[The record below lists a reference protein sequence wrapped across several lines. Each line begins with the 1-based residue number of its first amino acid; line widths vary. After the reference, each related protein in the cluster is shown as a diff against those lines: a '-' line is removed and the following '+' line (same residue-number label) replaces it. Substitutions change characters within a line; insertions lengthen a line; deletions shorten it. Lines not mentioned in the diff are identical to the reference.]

1 MSLRTNQRLAIQ
13 KTIENDFKSGVYFH
27 ATGTGKS
34 WIALE
39 IILEFNKRN
48 PQKNVFWLCEQKSI
62 LIEQFNKE
70 TIKIKG
76 YSEIYKKF
84 LVINYSVN
92 KPKKWFQ
99 QINSASYWKKPIL
112 LIINRSFLVSQ
123 KKYEKI
129 KIGFDLLIHDECHS
143 ISNKTTKT
151 FYNYIMNKNKDISCL
166 GFSATPNIN
175 ITPYDKVISE
185 YTIYDAFCDNVI
197 VKPKINWI
205 KYGEKLTD
213 VEILQ
218 ICKYQINKLHYKKII
233 VWCGMISLC
242 TKMKELWEKY
252 FKGFTLSIDTS
263 ESNSNFDDFIESEK
277 NAILFCACKHR
288 EGSDIKN
295 LDGCVFLDKVE
306 NRNPK
311 TFVQCI
317 GRVLRK
323 DKNGLKKFGLIID
336 LKASSCLKICDRMN
350 MYLNCK
356 NNFPWCYSYRNMTIG
371 KKYAI
376 LNELN
381 LLKNVKTFE
390 KKNIIYNI
398 DDITN
403 RFVKDIPNETI
414 YLERLERE
422 MKTINEK
429 NLIPYLIRATE
440 ILKLTNYIPH
450 VTRGSCGSSLVCYLL
465 GISNVDPIKFN
476 IKFERFL
483 NDYRDNLPDIDLD
496 FPHYLRDEV
505 FLKLELQWPNQV
517 ARISNHVYWHEKSA
531 LREAIRKIGIH
542 KQIPKSEIYHFI
554 KSLSDKNKKLVKKYQ
569 KELENTFRHYSLHC
583 GGIVFFHKGV
593 PDELLLKN
601 GSENKTLSQIIYD
614 KNDISKH
621 KNFKIDILSSR
632 GISQLIDICGR
643 NIDFSDCP
651 YDEKTYD
658 LLQKGD
664 NIGITLAES
673 PLMRKALLKVKPK
686 SITDI
691 AICLAIIRPAAKD
704 ARVEDNDIDFN
715 SYFIFDDDAI
725 SILAKNLNI
734 PNDLA
739 DKFRRCISKNKW
751 TDSLKKQYDDLI
763 ENISTNQRIDILS
776 KLANLRKY
784 SFCKSHSYSYAQ
796 LVYKIAYQKAHQPN
810 KFWISTI
817 KNIKSSYRKWVH
829 LYQAKLAGVNVSK
842 IINSDNDV
850 SIYANNRR
858 KKFNGLTQEQQLRNY
873 GYWDMK
879 SNALFP
885 NTYFYEK
892 EDGIFYFGGLIA
904 SLRILSH
911 GKKGKIVSSICVG
924 KNKYIEV
931 ITIGKYYNQKNIGL
945 KGRAYITDKELNTYE
960 AFIAKYY

>member
-1 MSLRTNQRLAIQ
+1 MSLRPNQKLAIE
-13 KTIENDFKSGVYFH
+13 KTIKNNFESGVYFH

-34 WIALE
+34 WISLE
-39 IILEFNKRN
+39 IILKYNEKN
-48 PQKNVFWLCEQKSI
+48 PQKNIFWLCEQKSI

-70 TIKIKG
+70 TIKSKG

-84 LVINYSVN
+84 LIINYSVN

-99 QINSASYWKKPIL
+99 QINSASFWKKPIL
-112 LIINRSFLVSQ
+112 LIINRSFLVSK
-123 KKYEKI
+123 KKYQKI
-129 KIGFDLLIHDECHS
+129 KIDFGLLIHDECHS
-143 ISNKTTKT
+143 ISNETTQT
-151 FYNYIMNKNKDISCL
+151 FYKYILKHNKTLSCL
-166 GFSATPNIN
+166 GFSATPNTTIK
-175 ITPYDKVISE
+175 PYNKIISK
-185 YTIYDAFCDNVI
+185 YTIYDAFCDNTI
-197 VKPKINWI
+197 VKPTINWI
-205 KYGEKLTD
+205 KYSEKLSD
-213 VEILQ
+213 LELLL
-218 ICKYQINKLHYKKII
+218 ICKYKIQKLHYKKII
-233 VWCGMISLC
+233 VWCGMIDLC
-242 TKMKELWEKY
+242 KKMKVLWSNH
-252 FKGFTLSIDTS
+252 FKDFILAIDTS
-263 ESNSNFDDFIESEK
+263 KNNSNFEKFIDADK

-295 LDGCVFLDKVE
+295 LDGCIFLDKVE

-311 TFVQCI
+311 TFIQCI

-323 DKNGLKKFGLIID
+323 DKNNFKKFGLIMD

-356 NNFPWCYSYRNMTIG
+356 NNFPWSYKNKNINIG
-371 KKYAI
+371 KKNVI

-381 LLKNVKTFE
+381 LLKDPIQKTYKD
-390 KKNIIYNI
+390 KKYTIKDLNH
-398 DDITN
+398 
-403 RFVKDIPNETI
+403 RFVEKIPKNKD
-414 YLERLERE
+414 YLERLEKE
-422 MKTINEK
+422 LKIIKEK

-483 NDYRDNLPDIDLD
+483 NEYRDNLPDIDLD

-505 FLKLELQWPNQV
+505 FLKLELTWPNQV

-542 KQIPKSEIYHFI
+542 KQIPKSEIYNFI
-554 KSLSDKNKKLVKKYQ
+554 KNIPEEKKKLIKKYQ

-583 GGIVFFHKGV
+583 GGIVFFHDGI
-593 PDELLLKN
+593 PEDLLLKN
-601 GSENKTLSQIIYD
+601 DNGNKTLSQIVYD
-614 KNDISKH
+614 KRDISKH

-643 NIDFSDCP
+643 NIDFTDCP

-658 LLQKGD
+658 LLQKGN

-704 ARVEDNDIDFN
+704 ARVEDNDIDFD

-734 PNDLA
+734 SNDLA

-751 TDSLKKQYDDLI
+751 TEKIKKQYDDLI

-796 LVYKIAYQKAHQPN
+796 LVYKIAYQKAHKTKQ
-810 KFWISTI
+810 FWKSTI

-829 LYQAKLAGVNVSK
+829 LYEAKLAGVDVSK
-842 IINSDNDV
+842 IINLENDV
-850 SIYANNRR
+850 SIYAENRR
-858 KKFNGLTQEQQLRNY
+858 KKFKGLTLEQQLRTY
-873 GYWDMK
+873 GYWEMK
-879 SNALFP
+879 NDNLFP

-892 EDGIFYFGGLIA
+892 EEGIFYFGGLIA

-945 KGRAYITDKELNTYE
+945 KGRAYITDNDLKTYE
-960 AFIAKYY
+960 AFVAKYY